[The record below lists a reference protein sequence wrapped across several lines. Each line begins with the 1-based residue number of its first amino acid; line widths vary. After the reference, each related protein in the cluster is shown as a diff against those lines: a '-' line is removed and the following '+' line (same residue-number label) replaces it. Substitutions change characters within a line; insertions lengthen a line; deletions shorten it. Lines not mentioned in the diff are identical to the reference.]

1 MRNSEINY
9 HHIEDYDN
17 YGKVRNFESL
27 SCNKNNAN
35 EFVAGTYY
43 GGLIFDVRQM
53 KEPFST
59 FYTTRRRLRSDV
71 PRPCQVS
78 WSPSGKYIYTLA
90 KTPLRGCLRRFGP
103 NGVLDPTLNTGQL
116 CFFWDVKKSER
127 IEMSIDP
134 KTILC
139 RDPQTWIGDNVTLV
153 SSGNIVTVSP
163 HSKSI
168 EKIISCNSNRN
179 VAFSRG
185 DPSYRALEYNDKT
198 RDPLTRTGRS

>member
-1 MRNSEINY
+1 MRNSQINY

-27 SCNKNNAN
+27 SCNKSNAN

-43 GGLIFDVRQM
+43 GGLLFDVRQM

-90 KTPLRGCLRRFGP
+90 KTQL
-103 NGVLDPTLNTGQL
+103 LDPTLNTGQL
-116 CFFWDVKKSER
+116 CFFWDVRKSER